1 MKSLQKFW
9 ISFFVIIAAVF
20 GLFGFAGCT
29 KSNEEKGLKYTLS
42 EDGSFYTVRGVGY
55 N

>member
-1 MKSLQKFW
+1 MKRIQKFQLT
-9 ISFFVIIAAVF
+9 FLVIVTAVF
-20 GLFGFAGCT
+20 GLFGFAGST
-29 KSNEEKGLKYTLS
+29 KSNEENGFKYALS